1 MGKENSYTSNY
12 IKTGIVLLFM
22 FGFRFLPPIG
32 DITPYGMA
40 VLGILIGA
48 ILGWSFDSQT
58 MLHTSLFALVALA
71 TTAYPGG
78 IEAICSSLMA
88 QSSLIIMCLG
98 MILSGALVD
107 AGVDNYLIAK
117 IMNLKFATGK
127 PWMIT
132 FLLILAPFVLSIF
145 IINSALI
152 IFLLP
157 IYTKLLREAG
167 YKAGDKYVVH
177 LILGAILAANCS
189 TYLFPFRGMPLAFQG
204 MAKAYTGLTWTYT
217 EWMMSV
223 SIYALIVPFLYILF
237 MKLIGCDPSKITNI
251 NISSSFG
258 DANAEISKYQKA
270 VLGCMILFLV
280 GAIVISFGAMM
291 HNVIGTILA
300 KITVYGWIMA
310 ILGVMMVI
318 RVDGKRLLNLP
329 VATAKGFSW
338 DLILLVASATLVGS
352 ALTTPEA
359 GFGSTLTAIVAPIL
373 GGLGPVMVVI
383 VIFAFALLATNVC
396 NNMAILMICYT
407 LVAGLI
413 AGGLQI
419 NGPLVTSGLLIYS
432 MWGFL
437 LPSSSMWGAII
448 HTVDM
453 TTPAAIYKNVTLMLI
468 YIIVTMVVIFM
479 PLGLMAF

>member
-1 MGKENSYTSNY
+1 
-12 IKTGIVLLFM
+12 
-22 FGFRFLPPIG
+22 
-32 DITPYGMA
+32 
-40 VLGILIGA
+40 
-48 ILGWSFDSQT
+48 
-58 MLHTSLFALVALA
+58 
-71 TTAYPGG
+71 
-78 IEAICSSLMA
+78 
-88 QSSLIIMCLG
+88 
-98 MILSGALVD
+98 
-107 AGVDNYLIAK
+107 
-117 IMNLKFATGK
+117 
-127 PWMIT
+127 
-132 FLLILAPFVLSIF
+132 
-145 IINSALI
+145 
-152 IFLLP
+152 
-157 IYTKLLREAG
+157 
-167 YKAGDKYVVH
+167 
-177 LILGAILAANCS
+177 
-189 TYLFPFRGMPLAFQG
+189 
-204 MAKAYTGLTWTYT
+204 
-217 EWMMSV
+217 
-223 SIYALIVPFLYILF
+223 
-237 MKLIGCDPSKITNI
+237 
-251 NISSSFG
+251 
-258 DANAEISKYQKA
+258 
-270 VLGCMILFLV
+270 
-280 GAIVISFGAMM
+280 
-291 HNVIGTILA
+291 
-300 KITVYGWIMA
+300 MA